1 MTPEQAADFSRIAPK
16 AEAIEDAREAS
27 GLRGLKFSSYI
38 DPTYIYNKR
47 QQRAGFQF
55 LNKVGIRRL
64 QLRQLLLRVGQ
75 FGPAKGNGRRHQVAF
90 DADSPT
96 AVRARRLTAIPSSM
110 KPACRCLWV
119 T

>member
-27 GLRGLKFSSYI
+27 ALRGLKFSGYI

-55 LNKVGIRRL
+55 LNKVESDGYNYDNSYFGSASLDL
-64 QLRQLLLRVGQ
+64 QKEMDG
-75 FGPAKGNGRRHQVAF
+75 GTKW
-90 DADSPT
+90 
-96 AVRARRLTAIPSSM
+96 RLTLTPQ
-110 KPACRCLWV
+110 PRCGLV
-119 T
+119 V